1 MVNPAQLF
9 LTQCQ
14 SRLLKF
20 LNNIVGGYNSKTP
33 KVVYERRVKALIF
46 LCLLLLSPLE
56 RFLLST
62 HLIFN
67 ITYS

>member
-46 LCLLLLSPLE
+46 FVPSFVVSIGTFPFINAPDL
-56 RFLLST
+56 
-62 HLIFN
+62 
-67 ITYS
+67 